1 MASVTEKPRQL
12 IKKVEKLRNVYAY
25 GGLHFTQRPGAR
37 CPQRIRKGRKAFL
50 GVLFIYC

>member
-12 IKKVEKLRNVYAY
+12 IKKVEKLRNAYAY

-37 CPQRIRKGRKAFL
+37 CPQRIRKGAKRF
-50 GVLFIYC
+50 